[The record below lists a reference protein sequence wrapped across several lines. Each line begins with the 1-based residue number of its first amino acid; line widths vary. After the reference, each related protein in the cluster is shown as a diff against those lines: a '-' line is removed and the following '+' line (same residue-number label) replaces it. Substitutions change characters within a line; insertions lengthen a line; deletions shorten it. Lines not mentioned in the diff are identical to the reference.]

1 MDEILIRYLHF
12 IGILIITASL
22 FTEHLLLKQEMT
34 PSEIKKLARIDQ
46 FYGIAAIVVL
56 IAGLILWFW
65 VGKPSA
71 FYTRNFLFH
80 IKLTLFLVL
89 GILSIYPSVFFMK
102 NRKSKLDKIVVPNS
116 IKILI
121 RIELMILF
129 LIPLLAVFMSRGIG
143 MF

>member
-34 PSEIKKLARIDQ
+34 AIEIKKIAKIDK

-56 IAGLILWFW
+56 VAGLILWFW
-65 VGKPSA
+65 VGKPAA

-102 NRKSKLDKIVVPNS
+102 NRKTKLDKIAIPNS

-129 LIPLLAVFMSRGIG
+129 IIPLLAVFMAGGIG

>member
-1 MDEILIRYLHF
+1 MDEIIIRYIHF
-12 IGILIITASL
+12 IGIFVIASAL
-22 FTEHLLLKQEMT
+22 FAEHILLKKEMSG
-34 PSEIKKLARIDQ
+34 SEIKKLAKIDTV
-46 FYGIAAIVVL
+46 YGIAAIVVL
-56 IAGLILWFW
+56 LAGLTLWFW

-102 NRKSKLDKIVVPNS
+102 NRKSKLDKIVFPS
-116 IKILI
+116 LIKMLI
-121 RIELMILF
+121 RIELMIIF
-129 LIPLLAVFMSRGIG
+129 LIPLLAVFIARGFG